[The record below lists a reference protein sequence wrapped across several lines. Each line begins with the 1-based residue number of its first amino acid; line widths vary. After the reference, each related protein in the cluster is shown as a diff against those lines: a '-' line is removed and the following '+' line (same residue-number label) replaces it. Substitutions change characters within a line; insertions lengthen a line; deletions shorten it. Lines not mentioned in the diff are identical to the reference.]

1 MKTCVRFSTRLWV
14 ALGLFALSLCP
25 SARSADLVLEDD
37 SLLVA
42 FDSDSGGLARLENKS
57 THWTMERR
65 PELAMSFRLHAPL
78 PGRRDNFILGQ
89 KQRAAEAA
97 KISPHEARFQW
108 RDLLSEHGGTLPI
121 IFTSTVTLSN
131 GVLTFSGA
139 ITNHSPLTIETV
151 DYPYFGDFNP
161 PARNSSLNTRHMSYG
176 DLPSSEIYP
185 GFSNQKGYWGVDFP
199 MQTVASKDSLF
210 CLIQAPQEGLY
221 VEMRDPTQ
229 PYMLEY
235 TFEQHPGVVDSINS
249 PVPQT
254 DALSGLP
261 VHLEFRTCH
270 FVFVHPHSA
279 MNLAPVVLRGYKGD
293 WHAGVDLYKE
303 WRATWFKPPHFP
315 EWVRNVNAW
324 QQLQINSPEQE
335 YRVPYTNLISY
346 GRECAANG
354 VSAIQLVG
362 WNRGGQDGG
371 DPAQDTDPGLGAW
384 RELHDAIAQIQA
396 GGVKM
401 ILFAK
406 LNWADRTTAW
416 FTNELFKFGA
426 TDPFGIHYEQAGYSY
441 RTPTQ
446 LAGINNHRR
455 DIMDFASPEY
465 RRIAAREF
473 QKLMRLGSAGWLWDE
488 LCSHSPADYSFAA
501 NHGYPPPGYIYSGDI
516 PLTAQLRAAADKL
529 NPDFLFSGEGPQDWL
544 MPYYLSYFRISGDS
558 TPVCRYLDPQA
569 PVMVAVTGFDDREML
584 NLILL
589 DRYIISYEP
598 YNFKGHLTDFPLT
611 LAYGQKIDAL
621 RRRYH
626 DYLWDGD
633 FRDTLGANV
642 SANGAY
648 RHAVY
653 VTRAGKRA
661 VVVVNQE
668 TTRPII
674 ATVELPHP
682 GKLLIASPEQPE
694 PLPAT
699 GSLQIPAR
707 SAAVLMEQ

>member
-1 MKTCVRFSTRLWV
+1 MKKSVFVSARLWV
-14 ALGLFALSLCP
+14 ALGLFALSP
-25 SARSADLVLEDD
+25 GQSARSADVVLEDD
-37 SLLVA
+37 SLIVA
-42 FDSDSGGLARLENKS
+42 FDSDSGGLTRLENKS
-57 THWTMERR
+57 THWTIERR
-65 PELAMSFRLHAPL
+65 PELAVSFRLHAPL
-78 PGRRDNFILGQ
+78 PGRRDNYILGQ
-89 KQRAAEAA
+89 KQRAAEVV
-97 KISPHEARFQW
+97 KTSGHEARFQW
-108 RDLLSEHGGTLPI
+108 QDLLSEHGGTLPM

-131 GVLTFSGA
+131 GVLTFSGVLK
-139 ITNHSPLTIETV
+139 NNSSLMVETI

-161 PARNSSLNTRHMSYG
+161 PTHDSSLQTRHMGYG

-185 GFSNQKGYWGVDFP
+185 GFNNQKGYWGVDFP
-199 MQTVASKDSLF
+199 TQTVASKDSLF

-221 VEMRDPTQ
+221 VEMHDPTQ
-229 PYMLEY
+229 PYLLEY
-235 TFEQHPGVVDSINS
+235 TFEQHPGVVDSINVR
-249 PVPQT
+249 VPT
-254 DALSGLP
+254 NDAISSLP

-270 FVFVHPHSA
+270 FVFAHPHSA
-279 MNLAPVVLRGYKGD
+279 VNLAPVVLRCYKGG
-293 WHAGVDLYKE
+293 WHSGVDLYKE

-315 EWVRNVNAW
+315 EWVKNVNAW

-335 YRVPYTNLISY
+335 YRVPYANLIQY

-371 DPAQDTDPGLGAW
+371 DPAQDTDPGLGTW
-384 RELHDAIAQIQA
+384 KELHDAIAQIQA
-396 GGVKM
+396 GGVNI

-416 FTNELFKFGA
+416 FTNELFKYGA
-426 TDPFGIHYEQAGYSY
+426 TDPFGIPYEQAGYSY
-441 RTPTQ
+441 HTPTQ
-446 LAGINNHRR
+446 LAGINNRR
-455 DIMDFASPEY
+455 REVMDFVSPEY
-465 RRIAAREF
+465 RDIAAGEF
-473 QKLMRLGSAGWLWDE
+473 LKLMKLGSAGWLWDE
-488 LCSHSPADYSFAA
+488 LCHHGPVEYSFAA

-516 PLTAQLRAAADKL
+516 PLTAQLRDAADKM

-544 MPYYLSYFRISGDS
+544 MPYYVSYFRIDGDS
-558 TPVCRYLDPQA
+558 TPVCRYLDLRA
-569 PVMVAVTGFDDREML
+569 PLMVAVTGLDDREML

-611 LAYGQKIDAL
+611 LAYGRKIDAL

-633 FRDTLGANV
+633 FRDTLGASVN
-642 SANGAY
+642 ANGSHRY
-648 RHAVY
+648 AVF

-668 TTRPII
+668 SSQAIT
-674 ATVELPHP
+674 AEVELPHS
-682 GKLLIASPEQPE
+682 GKLLVASPEQPE
-694 PLPAT
+694 ALPAT